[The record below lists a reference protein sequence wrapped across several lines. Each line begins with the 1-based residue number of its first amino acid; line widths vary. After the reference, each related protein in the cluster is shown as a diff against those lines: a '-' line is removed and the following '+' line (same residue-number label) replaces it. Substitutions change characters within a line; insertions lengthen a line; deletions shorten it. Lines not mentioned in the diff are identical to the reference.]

1 MVGKISSL
9 FNSRRFWVS
18 IAGVVFVLLSDG
30 LGVGITQDQV
40 SYIVLL
46 GGAWVVGD
54 SLRAS

>member
-1 MVGKISSL
+1 MISKIAGL

-18 IAGVVFVLLSDG
+18 IAGVVFVL
-30 LGVGITQDQV
+30 GITQDQV
-40 SYIVLL
+40 NQIVLL

>member
-1 MVGKISSL
+1 MISKIAGL

-18 IAGVVFVLLSDG
+18 IAGVVFVLFDG
-30 LGVGITQDQV
+30 LGLGITQDQV
-40 SYIVLL
+40 NQIVLL